1 MMEYSVRVVYCTEN
15 DLEVFTSVYVIRY
28 TAWLVGLLCGRTCSL
43 QQLRW
48 MSNKNKKETNSS

>member
-28 TAWLVGLLCGRTCSL
+28 TAWLVGLLRMNHVHAATAAL
-43 QQLRW
+43 DVER
-48 MSNKNKKETNSS
+48 